1 MLFDGRYLTVFSK
14 FLFSFILLLS
24 ITEAILMNNNNERPR
39 IALYALVIKT
49 AAPLARTGTGLRSRY
64 NNHALYI
71 VGNPTT
77 NPLPYERE
85 GAMAKC

>member
-24 ITEAILMNNNNERPR
+24 ITEAILMNDNNERPG
-39 IALYALVIKT
+39 IALCALVIKT
-49 AAPLARTGTGLRSRY
+49 AAPLARTGTGLRSRH

-71 VGNPTT
+71 VDNPTPST
-77 NPLPYERE
+77 SSYERE